1 MSFKKTE
8 VFEIDYK
15 NCSNS
20 NRKAYVSFDFDKKSV
35 VVKTEDEYNDDEK
48 STWSIEDLRELVL
61 TYDKLK
67 SDFVSKSTKIP
78 PKRKK

>member
-20 NRKAYVSFDFDKKSV
+20 NRKAHVSFGFDKKSV
-35 VVKTEDEYNDDEK
+35 VVKTEGEYGDDER
-48 STWSIEDLRELVL
+48 STWSIEDLRELVA
-61 TYDKLK
+61 TYDRLK
-67 SDFVSKSTKIP
+67 SDFVPKSTKTP